1 MTNEEKRQEILTE
14 LVTDPRYKVIC
25 EKYTIG
31 NDYYTEE
38 LFQEVCLILAKFDT
52 DKLISVYKSKG
63 KKDGKPGLKNYFT
76 GIVINQA
83 ISTGSTF
90 YKTFK
95 KYVDNPEYDY
105 FKLIKKILGNDL
117 YGTILEI
124 GAGDG
129 ILTCKMTKIKGVNR
143 IYALDYSSNCVE
155 KLMPYVIK
163 KLNLSENE
171 KNLIFPVIGSF
182 NDIKLPDNSVDFVI
196 SWTSLHHSEDR
207 ERTLKEIYRVL
218 KVNGYLI
225 ALEKASP
232 NTHTNLMLNNALD
245 SEYDFSSVNGYG
257 YDPSKNYT
265 RRMNSEHT
273 PILAEWEYWLAKCG
287 FNNKVFLF
295 QYVFSGVL
303 GWIWRHFGKHFFK
316 LYGDR
321 LLRRG
326 LTDYNFIKI
335 PYFPWFLKDSL
346 YKTTNIL
353 IVSRKESYL
362 KMP

>member
-1 MTNEEKRQEILTE
+1 MKNIDSLVIKKRYE
-14 LVTDPRYKVIC
+14 D
-25 EKYTIG
+25 
-31 NDYYTEE
+31 D
-38 LFQEVCLILAKFDT
+38 
-52 DKLISVYKSKG
+52 
-63 KKDGKPGLKNYFT
+63 
-76 GIVINQA
+76 
-83 ISTGSTF
+83 
-90 YKTFK
+90 KTFK

-129 ILTCKMTKIKGVNR
+129 ILTCQMTKIKGIKR
-143 IYALDYSSNCVE
+143 IYALDYSRNCLE
-155 KLMPYVIK
+155 KLMPFVIK
-163 KLNLSENE
+163 KFNLSEDE

-196 SWTSLHHSEDR
+196 AWISLHHSEDR

-218 KVNGYLI
+218 KINGYLI

-232 NTHTNLMLNNALD
+232 NTHTNLMLNNALN
-245 SEYDFSSVNGYG
+245 SEYDFSSVIDYG
-257 YDPSKNYT
+257 YDPSKQYT
-265 RRMNSEHT
+265 RKMNSEHT

-295 QYVFSGVL
+295 QYYFSGVL
-303 GWIWRHFGKHFFK
+303 GWIWRNFGKYFFK

-326 LTDYNFIKI
+326 LTDYHFIKI
-335 PYFPWFLKDSL
+335 PYYPWFSKDKNNSG
-346 YKTTNIL
+346 TRNIL
-353 IVSRKESYL
+353 IVSKKEPYI